1 MPLPG
6 IVEDD
11 SAIVQL
17 VISSGTDLDSRNR
30 EEYEGCWEQSHKI
43 LSTTQID
50 SVQHNKMH
58 TQWDIKTVT
67 YGKPQGFQPAHL
79 HLKCLV
85 RYNEYF

>member
-11 SAIVQL
+11 SAIVQW
-17 VISSGTDLDSRNR
+17 VISSSTDSGSKNLAGS
-30 EEYEGCWEQSHKI
+30 EGCWEQSHKI
-43 LSTTQID
+43 LSITQID
-50 SVQHNKMH
+50 RVQHNKMH